1 MMAAGDAGAIL
12 NVGTGVPT
20 VPVNNNTWGQSGTP
34 VPTSVWGCSFQFFS
48 AKYSSAL
55 DAMIATVSSSVFA
68 CAK

>member
-34 VPTSVWGCSFQFFS
+34 VPTDVWGC
-48 AKYSSAL
+48 
-55 DAMIATVSSSVFA
+55 
-68 CAK
+68 